1 MQTVKFRLV
10 YENFQPGDVAKFPE
24 DEAFE
29 LHEAGFA
36 EFVEDTKSIYADLSV
51 KELDA
56 LLEDRTLEA
65 GGKKG
70 EKIARLEVDDDLA
83 EDESD
88 SEDNT
93 EENQE

>member
-36 EFVEDTKSIYADLSV
+36 EFVEAPAKPEKKAESKAKK
-51 KELDA
+51 KE
-56 LLEDRTLEA
+56 
-65 GGKKG
+65 
-70 EKIARLEVDDDLA
+70 
-83 EDESD
+83 
-88 SEDNT
+88 
-93 EENQE
+93 